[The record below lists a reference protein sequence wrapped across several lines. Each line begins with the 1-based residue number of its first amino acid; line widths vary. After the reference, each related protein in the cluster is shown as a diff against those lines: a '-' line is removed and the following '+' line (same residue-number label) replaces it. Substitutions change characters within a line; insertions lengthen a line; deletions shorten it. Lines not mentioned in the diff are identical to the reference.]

1 MKVFPKSVFV
11 LLPEVQNVKNLPI
24 HDDKPSPPFTIHM
37 QANCVRFS
45 VPEINLR
52 WCICFV
58 RSVAIQWKMAF
69 KEMYMEGLENFLQEI
84 KLNSFVVPRSRGSFE
99 SLSFALQFLYIIR
112 ELFVPT
118 NTISVAGATFAFFF

>member
-1 MKVFPKSVFV
+1 
-11 LLPEVQNVKNLPI
+11 
-24 HDDKPSPPFTIHM
+24 
-37 QANCVRFS
+37 
-45 VPEINLR
+45 
-52 WCICFV
+52 
-58 RSVAIQWKMAF
+58 
-69 KEMYMEGLENFLQEI
+69 MEGLENFLQEI